1 MERSD
6 LIPLSFL
13 NFVENQN
20 FMKNWLTLL
29 LLLLISS
36 TGVTQKSTEKILKK
50 QKKDFT
56 IFKTS
61 LFDLEANL
69 FDHITEDS
77 LEYYLNDLEEM
88 VSEKIL
94 DDKTLYKAYSKILVK
109 IQSGHTN
116 LQPTSET
123 YKYWVY
129 EKNSLPMDVVMVGKK
144 LFTHSDYSLLKEE
157 EMKKLSGREKKENF
171 IPKFTEIYSIDG
183 KTIPEIMEEISP
195 YLSSDYNDINFKY
208 FLVKDLFEFYRNLTL
223 SEEKSSVE
231 VQFLDK
237 RDTLTKIIAVGYP
250 PVEDINKRLKEN
262 KKKKVKRSER
272 FGRFEIESS
281 KYAYFRFPS
290 FEKSKGR
297 QYKKFLEESF
307 ETIEKKE
314 VKNLVVDLR
323 DNTGGF
329 VQYEFLSYLF
339 LEKKADTLGQFIIA
353 KQDKPT
359 YNRHVTKNDH
369 YRKLKRLKR
378 KRRRFNKKSGN
389 DDFGSTIL
397 YEYLGRRKSFAGKI
411 IVITNE
417 ATFSAASMLA
427 ADLKHLYGAK
437 IIGSNAGGSFYKGA
451 TGNISVELPHS
462 GFVIT
467 YNPVYYRSSYTHY
480 DSEIATPDVQ
490 FVPEFKDPKKDEKNN
505 QKAIMKLIKQEFR
518 KRD

>member
-1 MERSD
+1 M
-6 LIPLSFL
+6 IPASFVIFSETL
-13 NFVENQN
+13 AK
-20 FMKNWLTLL
+20 MKNRTLL
-29 LLLLISS
+29 LLTLLATFS
-36 TGVTQKSTEKILKK
+36 VQAQKSTEKILKK
-50 QKKDFT
+50 QKKDFA

-61 LFDLEANL
+61 LFELEANL
-69 FDHITEDS
+69 YDHISEDS
-77 LEYYLNDLEEM
+77 LNYYLSGLEEKI
-88 VSEKIL
+88 SENIL
-94 DDKTLYKAYSKILVK
+94 DDKTLYKAYSRILVK

-144 LFTHSDYSLLKEE
+144 LFTHSDFSLLNEE
-157 EMKKLSGREKKENF
+157 EMKKLSGRDKKQNF
-171 IPKFTEIYSIDG
+171 VPKYTEIYSIDG
-183 KTIPEIMEEISP
+183 KTIPTIMEEISP

-223 SEEKSSVE
+223 SDDKTKIE
-231 VQFLDK
+231 VQFLEK
-237 RDTLTKIIAVGYP
+237 RDTLTKLITVHYP
-250 PVEDINKRLKEN
+250 PVDDINKRLREN

-272 FGRFEIESS
+272 FGTFEIESS

-290 FEKSKGR
+290 FEKNKGR
-297 QYKKFLEESF
+297 QYNKFLKESF

-314 VKNLVVDLR
+314 VENLVVDLR
-323 DNTGGF
+323 DNTGGY

-339 LEKKADTLGQFIIA
+339 FEKKADTLGQFVIA

-359 YNRHVTKNDH
+359 YKRHISKNDH
-369 YRKLKRLKR
+369 YRKLNRLKR
-378 KRRRFNKKSGN
+378 KRKRFNKKTGSEN
-389 DDFGSTIL
+389 YGSTVL
-397 YEYLGRRKSFAGKI
+397 YEYLGRRKSFGGKI

-451 TGNISVELPHS
+451 TGNISVKLPHS

-480 DSEIATPDVQ
+480 DSEIAVPDVE

-505 QKAIMKLIKQEFR
+505 QKTIMKLIKQEFR